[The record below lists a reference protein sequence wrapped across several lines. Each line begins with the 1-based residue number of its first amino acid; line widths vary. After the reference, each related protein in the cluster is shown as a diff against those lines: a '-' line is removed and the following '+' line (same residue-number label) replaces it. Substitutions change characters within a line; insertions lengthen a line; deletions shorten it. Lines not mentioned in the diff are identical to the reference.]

1 MRSFCLLAALALAL
15 SSCAPAVQAPV
26 SRPAAPAATASRV
39 SELADAYLAAYL
51 KAFPE
56 NATWASMPGA
66 RHDRLTDNSPEGLRA
81 WHEAEDR
88 LAAALA
94 GVDPQPLLGTPDWV
108 TFGFLNEA
116 LESSRGLRVCH
127 NELWPA
133 NQMTGWQSGYAQLA
147 AAQPVGTPDLRAQAL
162 ERWRGMP
169 RFIDQE
175 IANLREGIR
184 LGYSTPKR
192 SVALVIEQL
201 DGLLVLPPEQSPFYS
216 PAERDGD
223 PAFRKAWMELLR
235 DGLYPAAERYRA
247 YLRDEYLPAAREP
260 LAVSANPDGA
270 ACYVA
275 SLRAYTTLEDS
286 PRAVFE
292 RGERA
297 VAAREARMKEIGREL
312 YGTGDLEEIR
322 RRMSTDPAD
331 RFSSRDEILSYSR
344 AAVERAKR
352 AVPRWFG
359 RVPRADVVI
368 RPQPELA
375 EKSSFSQYL
384 PASEDGSRPGTY
396 EINLYRPED
405 QRRSGVESTAF
416 HETWPGH
423 HLQIALAQER
433 GQAHPVTRYLFNSGF
448 VEGWARYCETT
459 LAGEMGLHSSDFN
472 RLSAQA
478 ALPAGMVIDPGLH
491 ALGWTRQQA
500 IDYILSKRPSITP
513 ERAATAVDRISVLPG
528 QLTSYDVG
536 EQEIL
541 TLRDEARQA
550 LGTRFDV
557 RAFHDR
563 VLENGSITLGMLR
576 EVIRHWIGTE
586 SASLSTR

>member
-1 MRSFCLLAALALAL
+1 MRSSRLLASLALAL

-26 SRPAAPAATASRV
+26 SRPAAPAAAASRV
-39 SELADAYLAAYL
+39 SELADTYLESYL

-56 NATWASMPGA
+56 NVTWFSLPGA

-81 WHEAEDR
+81 WRETEDR
-88 LAAALA
+88 LAAALD
-94 GVDPQPLLGTPDWV
+94 GVEPRPVLGTPDWI
-108 TFGFLNEA
+108 TFGFLREA

-127 NELWPA
+127 NELWPV
-133 NQMTGWQSGYAQLA
+133 NQMAGWQNNYAQLA
-147 AAQPVGTPDLRAQAL
+147 TAQPVGIPDLRAQAL
-162 ERWRGMP
+162 ERWRDLP

-192 SVALVIEQL
+192 SVARVIDQL
-201 DGLLVLPPEQSPFYS
+201 DGLLALPPEQSPFYS
-216 PAERDGD
+216 PAERDDD
-223 PAFRKAWMELLR
+223 PAFRKAWLELLR
-235 DGLYPAAERYRA
+235 DGIYPAAGRYRA
-247 YLRDEYLPAAREP
+247 YLRDEYLAAAREP

-270 ACYVA
+270 ACYAA
-275 SLRAYTTLEDS
+275 SLHFYTTLEDS
-286 PRAVFE
+286 PRAVFD

-297 VAAREARMKEIGREL
+297 IAARENRIKEMGREL
-312 YGTGDLEEIR
+312 YGTDDLEEIR
-322 RRMSTDPAD
+322 RRLSTDPAD
-331 RFSSRDEILSYSR
+331 RFSSRDEILAYSR
-344 AAVERAKR
+344 TAVERAKR
-352 AVPRWFG
+352 AMPQWFG
-359 RVPRADVVI
+359 RVAQAYVVI
-368 RPQPELA
+368 RPPPEIA

-405 QRRSGVESTAF
+405 QRRGSVEMTAF

-433 GQAHPVTRYLFNSGF
+433 AQAHPVTRFLYNSGF

-459 LAGEMGLHSSDFN
+459 LADEIGLYSSDLN
-472 RLSAQA
+472 RLTART
-478 ALPAGMVIDPGLH
+478 ALPSGMVLDTGLH

-500 IDYILSKRPSITP
+500 VDFIISKRPSITP
-513 ERAATAVDRISVLPG
+513 ERAETAVDRISVLPG

-541 TLRDEARQA
+541 ALRDEARQA

-576 EVIRHWIGTE
+576 EVIRHWIATV
-586 SASLSTR
+586 